1 MFALSKFRSS
11 NESTHFRSYCGFRF
25 SLITVVIGTKIIFD
39 VYHWLSWKIKSRKCV
54 FVFFF
59 GWEISVNM
67 HIKGGNGT

>member
-39 VYHWLSWKIKSRKCV
+39 VYH
-54 FVFFF
+54 
-59 GWEISVNM
+59 
-67 HIKGGNGT
+67 